1 MNPLVLLA
9 SVLIAGGL
17 ILLAYQ
23 GIHYTTEEKA
33 IVIGPLQVTTEES
46 HTIPLPPL
54 VGIIVVIG
62 GIGLLVANSKKPE
75 TL

>member
-1 MNPLVLLA
+1 MKPLTIFAIL
-9 SVLIAGGL
+9 LIASGL
-17 ILLAYQ
+17 ISLAYQ
-23 GIHYTTEEKA
+23 GIHYTTQEKA

-62 GIGLLVANSKKPE
+62 GIVLLVTNSKKA
-75 TL
+75 